1 MLRPQWILALVLALL
16 VAGAFAW
23 LGRWQLER
31 AVQSNVAATGASE
44 TVVPL
49 STVARP
55 GSAIR
60 DDVTG
65 QKVTVRGTFSAADYR
80 LVGDRLNKGAV
91 GYWVVGHLTV
101 DRENAGQ
108 TSTVALAVARGWS
121 ASRDAA
127 TSAMRALA
135 RAGDEPVVLTG
146 RLLPTEAPVPP
157 DPKGDPQAMTTV
169 SVAALI
175 NVWSEMDNADA
186 YEAYL
191 VQKGAPAGL
200 TAIDSPPPIAQNTV
214 NWLNIFYAVE
224 WVVFAGFAVYMWYRL
239 TKDAYERAVEEANGP
254 SAGSGTEVGRGTGE
268 SSRTEG
274 P

>member
-1 MLRPQWILALVLALL
+1 MLRPRWILALLLALL

-49 STVARP
+49 TTVAQP
-55 GSAIR
+55 GSPIR

-65 QKVTVRGTFSAADYR
+65 QRVTVRGTFSATDYR
-80 LVGDRLNKGAV
+80 LIGDRLNKGES
-91 GYWVVGHLTV
+91 GYWVVGHFTV
-101 DRENAGQ
+101 ENEDAGQ
-108 TSTVALAVARGWS
+108 TQTSAGVAPVALAVARGWS
-121 ASRDAA
+121 PSRDAA
-127 TSAMRALA
+127 TAAMHTLA
-135 RAGDEPVVLTG
+135 RAGDEKVALTG

-157 DPKGDPQAMTTV
+157 DPKGDPQAMSTV

-175 NVWSEMDNADA
+175 NVWSDMDNSEA

-191 VQKGAPAGL
+191 VQQHPPAGL
-200 TAIDSPPPIAQNTV
+200 TAIDSPAPIAQTTV

-239 TKDAYERAVEEANGP
+239 TKDAYERAVEEAEDR
-254 SAGSGTEVGRGTGE
+254 SAGSGTG
-268 SSRTEG
+268 G